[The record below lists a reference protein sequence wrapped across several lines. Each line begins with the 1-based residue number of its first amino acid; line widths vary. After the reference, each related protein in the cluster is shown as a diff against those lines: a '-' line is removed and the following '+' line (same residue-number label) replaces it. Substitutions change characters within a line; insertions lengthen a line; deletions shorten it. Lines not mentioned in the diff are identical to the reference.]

1 MSLAPSNETEIAPA
15 ANRSSTPVAP
25 PKPAHRAE
33 PGAALLAEAEGLIF
47 QRQWRKATKVLQAA
61 ESLGCA
67 SNRFH
72 ELMAVAANHAGRK
85 EAARGA
91 LNHLRSLDRH
101 TPSSAIALARVAL
114 TNRQFGS
121 ADAMARQ
128 ALAVDP
134 YSTPAWYHL
143 AASFSALGWFEE
155 AQRCIDSAAGE
166 PEDPN
171 DRWYLGKAINHWAMS
186 RTQTLLIT
194 VIAVL
199 LFGTIG
205 IAVGLAVPFVTREV
219 RLASLPVP
227 LRQVA
232 SDAWKTEHRL
242 RITIAL
248 AVLAVVVISV
258 AFQPVVQ

>member
-1 MSLAPSNETEIAPA
+1 MSLAPSNETELAHPA
-15 ANRSSTPVAP
+15 DGSSTPVAP
-25 PKPAHRAE
+25 PKPAHRTE
-33 PGAALLAEAEGLIF
+33 PGSALLAEAEGLIF
-47 QRQWRKATKVLQAA
+47 ERRWRKATKVLEAA
-61 ESLGCA
+61 QSLGCT
-67 SNRFH
+67 SDRFH

-85 EAARGA
+85 EAARAA
-91 LNHLRSLDRH
+91 LSHLRSRDRH

-121 ADAMARQ
+121 ADTMARQ

-143 AASFSALGWFEE
+143 AASFSGLGWFDE
-155 AQRCIDSAAGE
+155 AQRCIESASGE

-186 RTQTLLIT
+186 RTQTLLVT

-205 IAVGLAVPFVTREV
+205 LAVGLAVPFVTREI
-219 RLASLPVP
+219 RLASLPVT

-248 AVLAVVVISV
+248 AVLAVVIISV
-258 AFQPVVQ
+258 AFQPVAQ